1 MKVLILI
8 GIIWGMAIASEF
20 PPQKLEIRNFSI
32 SPDVLV
38 KGSEILISFEVY
50 NPGPVDL
57 PKDSFKME
65 VKINGKLVSLD
76 NDTNPLKSKYK
87 QMYSKERGKYHYLV
101 SDEKEMIVEIILS
114 PKNNLVTKSELK
126 KIFQISQ

>member
-1 MKVLILI
+1 MKVLVLI
-8 GIIWGMAIASEF
+8 GIIWGIAFEAPS
-20 PPQKLEIRNFSI
+20 QKLEIRNFSI
-32 SPDVLV
+32 TPEVLE
-38 KGSEILISFEVY
+38 KGSKVLIAFEVY

-65 VKINGKLVSLD
+65 VKTNGKLVSLD
-76 NDTNPLKSKYK
+76 DDTNPLKSKSK

-101 SDEKEMIVEIILS
+101 SDEKELIVEIILS